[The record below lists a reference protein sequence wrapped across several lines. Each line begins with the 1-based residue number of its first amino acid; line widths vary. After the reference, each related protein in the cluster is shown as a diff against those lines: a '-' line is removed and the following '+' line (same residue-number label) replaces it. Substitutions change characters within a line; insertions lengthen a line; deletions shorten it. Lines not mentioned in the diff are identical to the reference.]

1 MIFLKQSIISTLFI
15 FFIWDYKWAIFLQRN
30 VKKSLIRKILEKSR
44 QTNVDWYIY
53 RAMVIVCPSPKS
65 PANTA
70 TPPLVMCVNGNC
82 DAVRLYCYPSSST
95 QVHVRRAS
103 VAGAELL
110 ICSTTLS
117 LSGYTHSL
125 SCHSHPSLQ
134 QLSLFSRVAPHCE
147 DHLFLALRHSSTD
160 NNNNKTLR
168 I

>member
-1 MIFLKQSIISTLFI
+1 
-15 FFIWDYKWAIFLQRN
+15 
-30 VKKSLIRKILEKSR
+30 
-44 QTNVDWYIY
+44 
-53 RAMVIVCPSPKS
+53 MVIVCPSPKS

-117 LSGYTHSL
+117 LSLGTHTLFHVTVTLLYSNCLSSL
-125 SCHSHPSLQ
+125 VSPPIARIIFSLRYDTAV
-134 QLSLFSRVAPHCE
+134 LITTIIKRCE
-147 DHLFLALRHSSTD
+147 YRYVDKAILYAAIHTPY
-160 NNNNKTLR
+160 
-168 I
+168 